1 MRVTSNLIY
10 SQSAL
15 SMQKANERY
24 LEVQEKI
31 AEQSDIIRPSDD
43 PNGAAQLLRYDA
55 DTQLLEQ
62 YDQNM
67 TLASNSLEYESVAL
81 ESLTSTLDEINVLL
95 ISSANGAYSQDD
107 LDTTAGEME
116 ALLASVADLMNSK
129 NSNGQYIFAGTNS
142 SSPAFVLNS
151 DGEYEYAGNEAQQM
165 SQIGSTVT
173 IATND
178 SGTIFQNTWTRNTFT
193 ASTSAGTATLNYTVS
208 DQDAYDAFIE
218 DTYSAVDGTQNQFT
232 LTTTAGSPDQF
243 SLTDSSGTVLATGD
257 YESGAAISYN
267 GMEFTLT
274 GAAGSTVDITLDQ
287 PERDNVLNQVMEAIT
302 ALTDPNLSDEEKE
315 YYRLNAMTSIEN
327 TQTSISTASSSV
339 GARINSIDNQTELS
353 SAKQIYNAQ
362 AQENIG
368 GLDIYK
374 ATTELELTETALSA
388 TQLLFNRLSSL
399 SLFDSL

>member
-129 NSNGQYIFAGTNS
+129 NSNGKYIFAGTNS

-173 IATND
+173 LQREGD
-178 SGTIFQNTWTRNTFT
+178 EDKHEYTIVG
-193 ASTSAGTATLNYTVS
+193 STEADPMLKKISNESPVGMAILGKKVKDVVKVKTPGGFYNYTILTVS
-208 DQDAYDAFIE
+208 
-218 DTYSAVDGTQNQFT
+218 
-232 LTTTAGSPDQF
+232 
-243 SLTDSSGTVLATGD
+243 
-257 YESGAAISYN
+257 
-267 GMEFTLT
+267 
-274 GAAGSTVDITLDQ
+274 
-287 PERDNVLNQVMEAIT
+287 
-302 ALTDPNLSDEEKE
+302 
-315 YYRLNAMTSIEN
+315 
-327 TQTSISTASSSV
+327 
-339 GARINSIDNQTELS
+339 
-353 SAKQIYNAQ
+353 
-362 AQENIG
+362 
-368 GLDIYK
+368 
-374 ATTELELTETALSA
+374 
-388 TQLLFNRLSSL
+388 
-399 SLFDSL
+399 